1 SEDAPASKEAKY
13 SKPKKPVLTDIPQGL
28 LKDLVA
34 KVGPGGVTRED
45 YQLYQRRLAN
55 ESGVSSSAFTDAERK
70 KALDKAIEDETLFQ
84 AALAAG
90 LLEDNYIRWSI
101 REEYRA
107 DLTTGQISP
116 GLYGDEEL
124 MKYYKAHPDEFT
136 EPPSIHVVG
145 LQFGSNVPISV
156 VRRKLEEAQDDPDAV
171 KDWKPIGGWDWIKQG
186 DDLHFIHK
194 EVVDELFEYEAGE
207 VSDIV
212 KDDYGNSFILR
223 VTERKEGGLLSF
235 EEARGKI
242 KFAMINAEDKERKG
256 KLNAELKAGDKEA
269 DADEILYRRALE
281 AGLARRYNHKQ
292 RIINTWLDNE
302 KLKREEAL
310 PELRKKYPADILIMG
325 EIGGAKK

>member
-1 SEDAPASKEAKY
+1 MTRNSLIALIGLFILCSIAQGDAVTLKNGSVVEGRITKENEKEVVIEVDGIGTTFKKSEVAKIEREGKMEAEKADLASEDAPASKEAKY

-116 GLYGDEEL
+116 GL
-124 MKYYKAHPDEFT
+124 
-136 EPPSIHVVG
+136 
-145 LQFGSNVPISV
+145 
-156 VRRKLEEAQDDPDAV
+156 
-171 KDWKPIGGWDWIKQG
+171 
-186 DDLHFIHK
+186 
-194 EVVDELFEYEAGE
+194 
-207 VSDIV
+207 
-212 KDDYGNSFILR
+212 
-223 VTERKEGGLLSF
+223 
-235 EEARGKI
+235 
-242 KFAMINAEDKERKG
+242 
-256 KLNAELKAGDKEA
+256 
-269 DADEILYRRALE
+269 
-281 AGLARRYNHKQ
+281 
-292 RIINTWLDNE
+292 
-302 KLKREEAL
+302 
-310 PELRKKYPADILIMG
+310 
-325 EIGGAKK
+325 